1 LSSPNGSA
9 TQFVV
14 TKRSF
19 NLKPVAQIK
28 TQWCWAACCEMFV
41 DFHGGVK
48 HSQEEFVLDVLAKEF
63 DKNVC
68 STPTEFVPKLAKQMA
83 DKQIG
88 TREYIKTVPDARYS
102 HDAIK
107 RMVDDGR
114 IMMVGAGS
122 HARIIYGYGSQGGAE
137 KLLVM
142 DPNGGKPQTFEWTEF
157 DSCAWIVWCKK
168 EAAGGEKKT
177 DESK

>member
-1 LSSPNGSA
+1 M
-9 TQFVV
+9 V
-14 TKRSF
+14 TKRTF
-19 NLKPVAQIK
+19 NLKAVAQIK

-48 HSQEEFVLDVLAKEF
+48 HTQNEFVLDLLAKEF

-68 STPTEFVPKLAKQMA
+68 STPKEFVPKLEKLMP

-88 TREYIKTVPDARYS
+88 VREYIQTVPDARYS

-107 RMVDDGR
+107 RMIDGGR
-114 IMMVGAGS
+114 IMMIGAAS
-122 HARIIYGYGSQGGAE
+122 HARIIFGYGSQGGVE

-142 DPNGGKPQTFEWTEF
+142 DPNGGKPQPFEWSEF
-157 DSCAWIVWCKK
+157 DRCAWIVWCKK
-168 EAAGGEKKT
+168 EAAGGENKAAETK
-177 DESK
+177 